1 MADIERYFATANSG
15 EGFYSFFGEVFD
27 RKQLDKIYLLR
38 GGPGTGKSTLMK
50 KIGKRAEA
58 EGLSVHYV
66 PCSSDIDSLD
76 GVIIPEKSTAIFD
89 ATAPHSAEPSY
100 PGAVEVTAE
109 LYPALSTIALCGK
122 RDEIIAFS
130 DTAKRETT
138 AAGEYLSAAARM
150 KREAITEAKHAFDSE
165 KAARAAKREAAALS
179 VGGEEKHRFIS
190 SIDKDGRKSLDTYLR
205 LAKTKV
211 AVTDKFGLGHEL
223 LRLILAFSRECGA
236 YCTVF
241 PNPVTPE
248 YPEALWFEKDR
259 TYYFIDPEGDTESEK
274 RLNIMRFVSR
284 KRLATVR
291 GKLRFATRCGV
302 MLEEGAVK
310 CFMRA
315 ADCHAGLEE
324 IYSSAMDFRFADVL
338 SEKIISEIFG

>member
-1 MADIERYFATANSG
+1 MADIERYFAAANSG

-165 KAARAAKREAAALS
+165 KPPARQKGKQR
-179 VGGEEKHRFIS
+179 RFPS
-190 SIDKDGRKSLDTYLR
+190 AGRKAQVYKLDRQGWQKIARYISAPCKNKGRCDGQIRARSRASAAHSRFFPRVRR
-205 LAKTKV
+205 LLHRV
-211 AVTDKFGLGHEL
+211 PRPRH
-223 LRLILAFSRECGA
+223 SR
-236 YCTVF
+236 
-241 PNPVTPE
+241 
-248 YPEALWFEKDR
+248 
-259 TYYFIDPEGDTESEK
+259 I
-274 RLNIMRFVSR
+274 SR
-284 KRLATVR
+284 
-291 GKLRFATRCGV
+291 
-302 MLEEGAVK
+302 GAV
-310 CFMRA
+310 
-315 ADCHAGLEE
+315 
-324 IYSSAMDFRFADVL
+324 V
-338 SEKIISEIFG
+338 